1 MAIDDR
7 LEKIMN
13 QTKDWIGGFEQN
25 QLFTQLTD
33 EQKENA
39 KGIIESYVEAMYT
52 QQDRIIGKWTQKD
65 TISVL
70 SDYFPSTLA
79 KSVSFYQAVVPVLT
93 NFFSYLESIGRLK
106 NSSTLIKG
114 LEKAKA
120 KLVASASQPE
130 TFELSEK
137 SDQPAEEVVTKMTI
151 EQQAEETTET
161 IEDLRPM
168 RPLRN
173 KVVQSSTKAQQRK
186 VEKIG
191 RNEPCPCGS
200 GKKYKKC
207 HGK

>member
-13 QTKDWIGGFEQN
+13 QTKSWLEEFEQN

-33 EQKENA
+33 KQQEDANR
-39 KGIIESYVEAMYT
+39 IIESYVEAMYT
-52 QQDRIIGKWTQKD
+52 QQDRLLGKWTQKD

-70 SDYFPSTLA
+70 SEYFPSEVVGSA
-79 KSVSFYQAVVPVLT
+79 SFYQSVVPVLT
-93 NFFSYLESIGRLK
+93 NFFNYLEFIGRLK
-106 NSSTLIKG
+106 NASTLIKG
-114 LEKAKA
+114 VEKAEA
-120 KLVASASQPE
+120 KLIENASVIES
-130 TFELSEK
+130 
-137 SDQPAEEVVTKMTI
+137 AEVSGKVEQSVEEIVTKTTI
-151 EQQAEETTET
+151 EQQAEGTMETT
-161 IEDLRPM
+161 EDLRPM
-168 RPLRN
+168 RPFRN
-173 KVVQSSTKAQQRK
+173 QVATGSAKPQQRR